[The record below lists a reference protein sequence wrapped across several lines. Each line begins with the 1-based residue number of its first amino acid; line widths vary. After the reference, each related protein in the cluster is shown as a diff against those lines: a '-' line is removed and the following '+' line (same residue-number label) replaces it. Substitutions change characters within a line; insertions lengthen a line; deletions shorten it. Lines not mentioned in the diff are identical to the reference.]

1 VTAGAF
7 EADDI
12 IAESIEDASDICE
25 DIIEES
31 MVDEAVSMAED
42 EVVSA
47 AADDEVSII
56 ADEEDAVSIMED
68 EEDAS
73 WDSAPVTRTAV
84 SAVVAKS
91 RRSILVS
98 LGSTRVE
105 QNRATQDLAGYGAA
119 RFLDWQTPVA
129 ARRSLD
135 P

>member
-1 VTAGAF
+1 VRGVTAGAF

-12 IAESIEDASDICE
+12 ISESIEDASDICD

-31 MVDEAVSMAED
+31 MADEGAE
-42 EVVSA
+42 EASA
-47 AADDEVSII
+47 AADD
-56 ADEEDAVSIMED
+56 DEMSVAIDDEDAVSIAE

-73 WDSAPVTRTAV
+73 WDRTPVTRTADN
-84 SAVVAKS
+84 AVVAKS

-135 P
+135 A